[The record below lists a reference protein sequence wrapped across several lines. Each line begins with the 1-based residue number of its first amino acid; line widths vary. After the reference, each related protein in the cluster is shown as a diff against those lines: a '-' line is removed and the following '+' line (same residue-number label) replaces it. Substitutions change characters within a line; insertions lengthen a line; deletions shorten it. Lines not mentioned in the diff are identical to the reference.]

1 MLLGA
6 DSVPLRERW
15 ASRTAGSNP
24 LIGWLGPLSVCTLAL
39 GLRLWRLDRPRDLM
53 FDETYYAKDAW
64 SLSRFGYVRET
75 VEKADQRIVAGELDG
90 LFTEQ
95 PAQVVHPEVGKWM
108 IAIGEWLFGLDPT
121 GWRVSAAVAGALTV
135 LVLARMVRRLT
146 GSTLLGSLAGLL
158 LCLDGLHLVMS
169 RIALLDG
176 LLALWVVCAIA
187 CLVADRDWGR
197 ARLLVEHPRTLVVTG
212 FGRLLFWRPWRLAA
226 GVCFGLAVGTKWSAL
241 YVLAAFGLLVLAW
254 DVGARRAI
262 GVRGAWW
269 RATLVDGVPAFG
281 MLVVVALVVYVL
293 SWSGWLVHH
302 EVYAARYGFGY
313 GDSPA
318 WGAYLDAAPDGWFGE
333 TVQALRSL
341 WHYHAMIYDFH
352 TGDYLRDATHPYQSH
367 PRGWLTLNR
376 PVGVSVQNHIEA
388 GTQGCAAGAD
398 SYCIRQVLALGNPV
412 LWFAAVPALV
422 VSGWQWLVRRD
433 WRFSVPVLAV
443 ASSWL
448 PWFAYDDRPIFLFY
462 AVVTV
467 PFSCAALAMVCG
479 VVLGRADA
487 SPVRRSAG
495 TVLIITLVGGV
506 GVCFAYFFPL
516 WTGQILT
523 HEQWLGRIWFGSWI

>member
-15 ASRTAGSNP
+15 ASRTAGSNR
-24 LIGWLGPLSVCTLAL
+24 LIGWLGPLAICTLAF

-75 VEKADQRIVAGELDG
+75 VEKADQRILADELDG
-90 LFTEQ
+90 LFLNQ

-108 IAIGEWLFGLDPT
+108 IGIGEWLFGMDPT

-146 GSTLLGSLAGLL
+146 GSTLLGCLAGLL

-176 LLALWVVCAIA
+176 FLAFWVVCAIA

-197 ARLLVEHPRTLVVTG
+197 ARLLAEHPQTSDVPGYGPLM
-212 FGRLLFWRPWRLAA
+212 LWRPWRLAA
-226 GVCFGLAVGTKWSAL
+226 GVSFGLAVGTKWSAV
-241 YVLAAFGLLVLAW
+241 YVLAVFGLLVLAW
-254 DVGARRAI
+254 DIGARRAI

-269 RATLVDGVPAFG
+269 RATIVDGVPAVV
-281 MLVVVALVVYVL
+281 MLVVVALAVYVL

-302 EVYAARYGFGY
+302 EAYEARFGFGY

-318 WGAYLDAAPDGWFGE
+318 WGAYLEVGPTSWFGE
-333 TVQALRSL
+333 AVQALRSL

-352 TGDYLRDATHPYQSH
+352 TGDYLRDASHPYQSH

-376 PVGVSVQNHIEA
+376 PVGVSVENHIDV
-388 GTQGCAAGAD
+388 GTQGCAADAD
-398 SYCIRQVLALGNPV
+398 SYCIRQVLALGNPA
-412 LWFAAVPALV
+412 LWCAAVPALV

-433 WRFSVPVLAV
+433 WRFGVPVLAV

-448 PWFAYDDRPIFLFY
+448 PWFQFDERPIFLFY
-462 AVVTV
+462 AVVMV

-487 SPVRRSAG
+487 NPVRRGVG
-495 TVLIITLVGGV
+495 TVVIVTLVAGV
-506 GVCFAYFFPL
+506 GLCFAYFFPL
-516 WTGQILT
+516 WTGQLLT